1 MKNHIFFLQI
11 NSAGIWSFLY
21 YQEKWYFFFPKIS
34 SFSLDGKW
42 GTIFLKKVYG
52 DMIFFSNTLK
62 RWSFQKRLRW
72 NMIFLVFFSGKYDIF
87 SLDGKWKMVFLNKYM
102 EIWYFVNICINV
114 TNMIKKKKKNQRSSS
129 PEKIHL
135 KVIEYLDRILERVP
149 TILCTFM
156 KTFIGV
162 FIDCFPVKKNKQTN
176 KQTRN
181 LIYRT
186 EISLLLQFIWLK
198 IFYYSAL
205 RNCIYRCTWATNREI
220 IYLRGKNLL
229 SVEVNRTF
237 LKVHAKNLVKV
248 TRIGEVIGR
257 KRPPT
262 LRKLSFKFRH

>member
-114 TNMIKKKKKNQRSSS
+114 TNMIKKKKKKSKIIFSRKNTLKGDWISRPHSRKSSNDS
-129 PEKIHL
+129 LYFYEDLHRRFHRLLSSEK
-135 KVIEYLDRILERVP
+135 
-149 TILCTFM
+149 
-156 KTFIGV
+156 
-162 FIDCFPVKKNKQTN
+162 KQTN
-176 KQTRN
+176 KQTN
-181 LIYRT
+181 
-186 EISLLLQFIWLK
+186 K
-198 IFYYSAL
+198 
-205 RNCIYRCTWATNREI
+205 
-220 IYLRGKNLL
+220 
-229 SVEVNRTF
+229 
-237 LKVHAKNLVKV
+237 
-248 TRIGEVIGR
+248 
-257 KRPPT
+257 
-262 LRKLSFKFRH
+262 KLNI